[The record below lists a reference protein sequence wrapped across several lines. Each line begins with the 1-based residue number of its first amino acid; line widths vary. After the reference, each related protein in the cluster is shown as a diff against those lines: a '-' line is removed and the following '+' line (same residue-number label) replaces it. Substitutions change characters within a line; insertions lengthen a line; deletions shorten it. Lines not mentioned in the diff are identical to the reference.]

1 MLFGLIKLQEKILMQ
16 RPDFLATGIRQE
28 LAREAGAE

>member
-16 RPDFLATGIRQE
+16 KPDFLGIGMKHE
-28 LAREAGAE
+28 LARQASAQ